1 VLKEIKA
8 NPNDPEAVIMEERA
22 KAVTMLAMLSIIFF
36 NKFALSFVLHLFT
49 DIEKHRTGS

>member
-1 VLKEIKA
+1 MLKEIKA